1 MSGFLNILIMSIS
14 FTLSGCY
21 LGITGRI
28 IDAETQQPIEG
39 AIVLV
44 EWTKTHGYP
53 FSATTSFKDEEVVSD
68 SSGKVELSGIFNPFV
83 NFPQVTVYKQGY
95 VAWNSRFIFPPGY
108 TKRTDF
114 AWRDG
119 YVFCLEQFRS
129 EYKYK
134 DHVGFI
140 YSVVST
146 DNFFKLNLQKAI
158 NLEINMFRSELDEE
172 RDRRNKLLK

>member
-21 LGITGRI
+21 LGISGRI

-53 FSATTSFKDEEVVSD
+53 FSATTSFKVEEVVSD
-68 SSGKVELSGIFNPFV
+68 SSGKVELSGIFDPFV

-114 AWRDG
+114 IWRRG
-119 YVFCLEQFRS
+119 YAFRLEHFKP
-129 EYKYK
+129 EYKYI
-134 DHVGFI
+134 DHIGFLYDSIGTGNYDKKNI
-140 YSVVST
+140 YKT
-146 DNFFKLNLQKAI
+146 IDW
-158 NLEINMFRSELDEE
+158 ERSMVRHELDKE
-172 RDRRNKLLK
+172 RETTKSLK